1 MAAWAAL
8 AEFERPLI
16 IYKGW
21 LNVGPAADAEN
32 QRDEGC
38 WDVRDRNGD
47 MKERGVGVDG
57 KRKGL

>member
-1 MAAWAAL
+1 M

-32 QRDEGC
+32 QRDEGSR
-38 WDVRDRNGD
+38 DVRERNGD
-47 MKERGVGVDG
+47 MKERGVGVDW
-57 KRKGL
+57 KRKG

>member
-1 MAAWAAL
+1 M
-8 AEFERPLI
+8 AEFEWALI

-21 LNVGPAADAEN
+21 LNVGPAADAQN

-38 WDVRDRNGD
+38 RDVRDRNGD
-47 MKERGVGVDG
+47 MKERGVCVDG